1 MYCCLVHAS
10 STKSASSV
18 LVIVGKTGN
27 LAETNFTKRAGKG
40 GVMNWTSAHIQCQLL
55 QHDSGNNHLE
65 HQLWKFIA
73 DSFLFMGVGTIA
85 SHSFYSH
92 ICVCMQIN
100 CNSVASMKKK
110 WICESVNR

>member
-1 MYCCLVHAS
+1 MTSGPSMIESYIQFS
-10 STKSASSV
+10 SCDSPQK
-18 LVIVGKTGN
+18 GN

-55 QHDSGNNHLE
+55 QLDRGNNHLE
-65 HQLWKFIA
+65 HQLWKFLA

-92 ICVCMQIN
+92 LLSMYMCVY
-100 CNSVASMKKK
+100 AD
-110 WICESVNR
+110 